1 MFPLFTLSIIVD
13 YSIAE
18 IEAFVIKRKWIA
30 GYFSEF
36 FHLNRVM
43 SAMIIIFKMEASK
56 TQLAINNNP
65 KPPQPPTKR
74 SRL

>member
-30 GYFSEF
+30 G
-36 FHLNRVM
+36 
-43 SAMIIIFKMEASK
+43 
-56 TQLAINNNP
+56 
-65 KPPQPPTKR
+65 
-74 SRL
+74 